1 MWYNIE
7 DSKRI
12 INYEKFERY
21 YNNKFNS
28 NEKNKLPV
36 DSIYYVAANLSKSII
51 EITPDFLFGETPR
64 VTAANQ
70 DLIDYINQTTKFNTL
85 MYRTALTATIKGDA
99 VIKLYLYNNQVKAQ
113 LIQPENFF
121 PTYNIFGDLEE
132 AMIATIIETEEK
144 YSYLLKETISKEKII
159 RSLHKI
165 DENKDIKEDLSIA
178 SHPLTK
184 GLAASETNVIGIVP
198 IIHIPNILS
207 PKSDTF
213 GVADLEGCDELVLA
227 INKRLSEIDY
237 IISKHA
243 DPKLQVPMGVLDSI
257 KNLDIIEQGDSK
269 FVHVTGLDNQ
279 DFKVIEKAPNDAEM
293 KYVQPNLDLTS
304 AFEELDR
311 LVNLLLLQTKTSP
324 SLVNNNKDGGQAE
337 SGKALR
343 LRLMDTE
350 RKLRQKKVFYDK
362 AIKEFFMI
370 AQMLLSKEAETVDV
384 EFINMLNDTTE
395 NIDNAL
401 RLYSSNLISHKEALK
416 IAYPNTSE
424 EEIDR
429 MVLEKIEETLL
440 SNQIKKEQP

>member
-7 DSKRI
+7 DSRRI
-12 INYEKFERY
+12 LTYEKYERF
-21 YNNKFNS
+21 YNNQYTS
-28 NEKNKLPV
+28 AEKNKLPV
-36 DSIYYVAANLSKSII
+36 DSIYYVAANLAKSII
-51 EITPDFLFGETPR
+51 EITPDFLFGEAPR
-64 VTAANQ
+64 VTSKNQ
-70 DLIDYINQTTKFNTL
+70 DLIDYIAETTKFNTL

-99 VIKLYLYNNQVKAQ
+99 VIKLYLHNNQVKAQ

-121 PTYNIFGDLEE
+121 PTYNLFGDLEE
-132 AMIATIIETEEK
+132 VTIATIIETEEK
-144 YSYLLKETISKEKII
+144 FSYLLKEIITKEKII

-165 DENKDIKEDLSIA
+165 DENKNIKEDLSIT

-184 GLAASETNVIGIVP
+184 GLAASEINVLGIVP

-213 GVADLEGCDELVLA
+213 GVADLAGCDELILA
-227 INKRLSEIDY
+227 INKRLTEIDY
-237 IISKHA
+237 IITKHA
-243 DPKLQVPMGVLDSI
+243 DPKLQVPMGILDSVR
-257 KNLDIIEQGDSK
+257 NLDIIEQGDAK
-269 FVHVTGLDNQ
+269 FVHITGLDNQ
-279 DFKVIEKAPNDAEM
+279 DFKVIEKSPQDAEM
-293 KYVQPNLDLTS
+293 KYVQPDLNLAS

-350 RKLRQKKVFYDK
+350 RKLRQKKVFYEK
-362 AIKEFFMI
+362 AIKEFYTI
-370 AQMLLSKEAETVDV
+370 AQMLLNKQPEIVDV

-401 RLYSSNLISHKEALK
+401 KLYNNNLISHKEALK
-416 IAYPNTSE
+416 IAYPNTAE

-429 MVLEKIEETLL
+429 MILEKIEETLFNNK
-440 SNQIKKEQP
+440 SPEQP